1 MKINIQAPVAHRIY
15 KSADGKPHD
24 TENEAKKANIILAG
38 RKAILDGLPHGKLNL
53 SPGEAA
59 ELVLNNSDLFR
70 ELITRFKRL
79 G

>member
-1 MKINIQAPVAHRIY
+1 MKP
-15 KSADGKPHD
+15 
-24 TENEAKKANIILAG
+24 KKANIILAG
-38 RKAILDGLPHGKLNL
+38 RKAILNSLPHGKLNL
-53 SPGEAA
+53 TPGEAA

>member
-1 MKINIQAPVAHRIY
+1 MENPTIRKMKP
-15 KSADGKPHD
+15 
-24 TENEAKKANIILAG
+24 KKANIILAG
-38 RKAILDGLPHGKLNL
+38 RKAILNSLPHGKLNL
-53 SPGEAA
+53 TPGEAA